1 MNQITCPIC
10 QKHFRT
16 NNGLEW
22 HLSHVHSG
30 YSSEKQ
36 ERGQHNSVDEKEIGS
51 GDPPQC
57 PECGSDMV
65 LRTARKG
72 SNAGKQFWGCS
83 NYPRCKAIVD
93 INGTDEL
100 SAVSGTPS
108 GVSPNISH
116 SLRSIP
122 RAISLAPRTKGLQ
135 TKIYQ
140 TGALPAVAVN
150 MIHHGDL
157 PRIAVRE
164 AMQWRLDFPLPKSLI
179 EDDEMRVVLSIAE
192 SLLTRGTTPYCL
204 PSMETLLSEH
214 FNQIDNGLLESG
226 LRSLASVPLSP
237 FVAVDFDSTE
247 EEQLYDLMAG
257 WNENHDSKWH
267 VIPQVHLSSLAPGLT
282 ANQEERV
289 DFFVTRPGESG
300 VVIEV
305 DGDSHK
311 TRGEQDNRRDTTLAN
326 IGVKVFRIPASE
338 IRRESGV
345 NLDLLKSYLST
356 PSDFTEESREVSGLS
371 ETVMA
376 LRLYKLV
383 HEIQL
388 TIIEAIRGGWLVGSD
403 NNISVI
409 VPEQLKHI
417 PELEEV
423 LKSTGESFSDLI
435 QHLCNLY
442 NVPDFIGKLNVSSSD
457 KIQEEPIILIASA
470 SEDTVYPKN
479 YASIPHFLISDI
491 LLPCEVS
498 VPASAT
504 SPFLIEQPKKEQVQW
519 FLNYI
524 FRKEEFW
531 EGQWEAI
538 ERTLQGKDSVV
549 LLPTGGGKTIAFQLA
564 ALLLPGRCIVVDP
577 IISLIDDQID
587 NLRRVGIDRC
597 VGITSQIQSQ
607 QVRDYILGTFSSGH
621 YLFTYIAPE
630 RFQTAPFREQLRA
643 LTVIVPVSAI
653 VVDEAH
659 CVSEWG
665 HDFRTAYLN
674 LGRISR
680 QFCSFVGITPPL
692 IALTGTASK
701 IVLKDV
707 QRELGITAFDAI
719 ITPITFDRQELHYL
733 VVNCHSTEKNG
744 RLLGFLNRLPSEF
757 GISRTTFFHSSS
769 EQTASGLVFCPF
781 VGTELGVVEQSH
793 QLTQDLGV
801 QVAYYSGGA
810 PHGFDDVTWNQIK
823 QETARRFKRNEIAVM
838 ACTKAYGMGID
849 KPNIRYT
856 AHIGLP
862 DSIESFYQEAGRAG
876 RDRQK
881 AECAIILSDDFPKRT
896 EQLLNPGTSLEEIAL
911 QLDSMERE
919 DSDDITRALWF
930 HTNSFR
936 GEQAEASDM
945 KEVIS
950 RLGKLD
956 TKRTAHL
963 SAERKNS
970 SSPRGLSRERMEK
983 VLHRL
988 VVIGAVEDYTVRYP
1002 VDFDVIVSGA
1012 ARDEIAK
1019 TYGTYAGAYSGKL
1032 GEEAEKEATGIKADS
1047 NENYV
1052 FEVAKLLIHF
1062 VYTHIE
1068 RARRS
1073 SLREML
1079 LAARVAVDGE
1089 DLRSRILDYLEHS
1102 DFDPRLDEVIGSSRG
1117 GIDVLSPL
1125 LEDLVSPSDAAELR
1139 GSVARLLSSYP
1150 DNPGL
1155 LMLRAIAEALS
1166 RDGDLTIARQDFR
1179 AAIEFGIGEYRLD
1192 RSELGEACGRII
1204 ETAIRKEGIAE
1215 VLLTEASQAKGAGRI
1230 LIREIMANLSIRA
1243 AWMPAAWLLTNII
1256 SCSSEIRNMG
1266 RNAE

>member
-1 MNQITCPIC
+1 MNQITCPVC

-36 ERGQHNSVDEKEIGS
+36 ERGQNNSVNEREIGS
-51 GDPPQC
+51 GDHPQC
-57 PECGSDMV
+57 PECGGDMV
-65 LRTARKG
+65 LRTARRG

-83 NYPRCKAIVD
+83 NYPQCRTTVD
-93 INGTDEL
+93 ISGADEL
-100 SAVSGTPS
+100 SAISGASS
-108 GVSPNISH
+108 GVSLNISH

-122 RAISLAPRTKGLQ
+122 RAVSLAPRTEGLQ

-140 TGALPAVAVN
+140 SGALPAVAVDT
-150 MIHHGDL
+150 IYIDGV
-157 PRIAVRE
+157 PRTTVRE
-164 AMQWRLDFPLPKSLI
+164 AMQWRLDFPLPKSLLKDGGMKAI
-179 EDDEMRVVLSIAE
+179 LSIAE

-204 PSMETLLSEH
+204 PSMEPLLSEH
-214 FNQIDNGLLESG
+214 FKNIDSGLLESG
-226 LRSLASVPLSP
+226 LHFLASVPLSP
-237 FVAVDFDSTE
+237 FSAIDFDSAE
-247 EEQLYDLMAG
+247 EEQLYRLVAG
-257 WNENHDSKWH
+257 WNNNYDSKWH
-267 VIPQVHLSSLAPGLT
+267 IIPQVHLSSLAPNVM

-289 DFFVTRPGESG
+289 DFLLTRPNESSL
-300 VVIEV
+300 VIEV
-305 DGDSHK
+305 DGENHK
-311 TRGEQDNRRDTTLAN
+311 TRQEQDSRRDTILAN
-326 IGVKVFRIPASE
+326 IGIKVFRIPASE
-338 IRRESGV
+338 VRRESGT
-345 NLDLLKSYLST
+345 NLDMLKQYLSA
-356 PSDFTEESREVSGLS
+356 PPDSVEKSRGISDVSDAVVG
-371 ETVMA
+371 
-376 LRLYKLV
+376 LRLCKLV

-388 TIIEAIRGGWLVGSD
+388 TIIEVIRGGWLEDSD
-403 NNISVI
+403 NNISI
-409 VPEQLKHI
+409 MVPEQLKHI
-417 PELEEV
+417 PEVEEV
-423 LKSTGESFSDLI
+423 LNSTGESLSELI
-435 QHLCNLY
+435 QHLCDLY
-442 NVPDFIGKLNVSSSD
+442 NVPDSIGKLNVSSSE
-457 KIQEEPIILIASA
+457 ITIGAPSILIASA
-470 SEDTVYPKN
+470 SEDTVFPKDC
-479 YASIPHFLISDI
+479 SDIPHFLISDM
-491 LLPCEVS
+491 LLPCEVA
-498 VPASAT
+498 VPAFAAL
-504 SPFLIEQPKKEQVQW
+504 PFFIEQPNKEQVRW
-519 FLNYI
+519 FLKYI
-524 FRKEEFW
+524 FHKEEFW

-587 NLRRVGIDRC
+587 NLRRIGIDRC

-607 QVRDYILGTFSSGH
+607 QARDLILGTFSSGH

-643 LTVIVPVSAI
+643 LTVVVPVSVI

-719 ITPITFDRQELHYL
+719 ITPKTFDRQELHYL

-769 EQTASGLVFCPF
+769 ERTASGLVFCPF
-781 VGTELGVVEQSH
+781 IGAELGVVEQSH

-823 QETARRFKRNEIAVM
+823 QETARRFKRNEIAIM
-838 ACTKAYGMGID
+838 TCTKAYGMGID

-862 DSIESFYQEAGRAG
+862 NSIESFYQEAGRAG

-896 EQLLNPGTSLEEIAL
+896 EQLLSPGTSLEEIVL

-919 DSDDITRALWF
+919 EGDDITRALWF

-936 GEQAEASDM
+936 GEQAEASDVT
-945 KEVIS
+945 EVIT

-956 TKRTAHL
+956 KKRTAHL
-963 SAERKNS
+963 SAEKENS
-970 SSPRGLSRERMEK
+970 RSSHGLSRERMEK
-983 VLHRL
+983 ALHRL

-1002 VDFDVIVSGA
+1002 VDFDIVVSGA

-1032 GEEAEKEATGIKADS
+1032 GEEAEKEAIGIKADS
-1047 NENYV
+1047 NENYI

-1117 GIDVLSPL
+1117 GVDVLTPL
-1125 LEDLVSPSDAAELR
+1125 LEDLVSPNDAAELR

-1166 RDGDLTIARQDFR
+1166 RDSDLTVARQDFR
-1179 AAIEFGIGEYRLD
+1179 AAIEFGIGEYNLD
-1192 RSELGEACGRII
+1192 KSELGEACGRII
-1204 ETAIRKEGIAE
+1204 EKAVRKEGIAE
-1215 VLLTEASQAKGAGRI
+1215 VLLTEASQVKGADRV
-1230 LIREIMANLSIRA
+1230 LIKEIMANLSIRA

-1256 SCSSEIRNMG
+1256 SRSSEIRNMG
-1266 RNAE
+1266 RNVE